1 MTGNIKLAGFEIR
14 KIDHKEMMIGLA
26 LIALS
31 FLMPVLFTVQ
41 NFQVREYMH
50 LALEKQEKTDLMV
63 AALRLVML
71 NALRAAPHYIGA
83 YYIAESVELY
93 RRGKKSWIPN
103 ACMILLILP
112 LVYEG
117 IGLVGHWPGA
127 RYSLRLWFACSAFGF
142 IRGTVSASG
151 LSIYIINK
159 KEPDAADFYYS
170 FSVPGHHA
178 TDERSARGTR

>member
-14 KIDHKEMMIGLA
+14 KIDRKEMMIGLA

-112 LVYEG
+112 LVYEA
-117 IGLVGHWPGA
+117 LVWCTVFVTT
-127 RYSLRLWFACSAFGF
+127 LVCRLCFWF
-142 IRGTVSASG
+142 IRGAVSASG
-151 LSIYIINK
+151 LSIYIINQ

-178 TDERSARGTR
+178 ADERSARGTR

>member
-1 MTGNIKLAGFEIR
+1 MMTGNIKLAGFEIR
-14 KIDHKEMMIGLA
+14 KIDRKEMMIGLA

-93 RRGKKSWIPN
+93 RRGKK
-103 ACMILLILP
+103 
-112 LVYEG
+112 
-117 IGLVGHWPGA
+117 VGYPM
-127 RYSLRLWFACSAFGF
+127 
-142 IRGTVSASG
+142 
-151 LSIYIINK
+151 
-159 KEPDAADFYYS
+159 
-170 FSVPGHHA
+170 HA
-178 TDERSARGTR
+178 

>member
-14 KIDHKEMMIGLA
+14 KIDRKEMMIGLA

-93 RRGKKSWIPN
+93 RLYMR
-103 ACMILLILP
+103 A
-112 LVYEG
+112 LVWCTVFVTT
-117 IGLVGHWPGA
+117 LVC
-127 RYSLRLWFACSAFGF
+127 RLCFWVHPWCCFG
-142 IRGTVSASG
+142 VW
-151 LSIYIINK
+151 IINI
-159 KEPDAADFYYS
+159 Y
-170 FSVPGHHA
+170 H
-178 TDERSARGTR
+178 

>member
-1 MTGNIKLAGFEIR
+1 M
-14 KIDHKEMMIGLA
+14 
-26 LIALS
+26 
-31 FLMPVLFTVQ
+31 
-41 NFQVREYMH
+41 
-50 LALEKQEKTDLMV
+50 EKREKTDLMV

-117 IGLVGHWPGA
+117 IGLVHGI
-127 RYSLRLWFACSAFGF
+127 RYDFGFACSASGF
-142 IRGTVSASG
+142 IRGAVSASG

-159 KEPDAADFYYS
+159 KEPDAADFTIA

-178 TDERSARGTR
+178 ADERSARGTR

>member
-14 KIDHKEMMIGLA
+14 KIDRKEMMIGLA

-50 LALEKQEKTDLMV
+50 LALEKQDNTDLMV

-117 IGLVGHWPGA
+117 IGLVHGI
-127 RYSLRLWFACSAFGF
+127 RYDFGLPALQSFGIGIPFLSAASMIVIFS
-142 IRGTVSASG
+142 SAETCFPSM
-151 LSIYIINK
+151 II
-159 KEPDAADFYYS
+159 FTIMYS
-170 FSVPGHHA
+170 CLL
-178 TDERSARGTR
+178 